1 MGNFISFAAQG
12 KSGPECKHCKAD
24 PEAECRF
31 CSCCVCGG
39 KQDAH
44 MQLLCDECNMAFHIY
59 CLNPPLAT
67 IPDDEDWYCPT
78 CKNDTSEVVKAG
90 EKLKAS
96 KKKAKMPSA
105 TTESQ
110 RDWGKVSEAGVHR
123 PHVGGIHGRSNDGS
137 YSLVLAG
144 GFEDEV
150 VGFTLAAGQ
159 FSHTGSTGMSH
170 LLHFCRCVCDHL
182 ALALNC
188 DAPLNDKDGAESR
201 NWRAGKPVRVVRS
214 SKGRR
219 ISKYAPEEGNRYD
232 GIYKVSCGVVK
243 YWPEIGKCG
252 YLVWRYLLRR
262 DDLEPAPWTT
272 EGLDRIKKLG
282 LLVQVRLLLM
292 QWRRLSVQLTIL

>member
-1 MGNFISFAAQG
+1 MGNFVSFAAQG

-67 IPDDEDWYCPT
+67 IPDDEDCCETLKTEQEVISFYSARYCPT

-110 RDWGKVSEAGVHR
+110 RDWGKVR
-123 PHVGGIHGRSNDGS
+123 K
-137 YSLVLAG
+137 
-144 GFEDEV
+144 
-150 VGFTLAAGQ
+150 
-159 FSHTGSTGMSH
+159 GSTILVGQIA
-170 LLHFCRCVCDHL
+170 
-182 ALALNC
+182 AL
-188 DAPLNDKDGAESR
+188 
-201 NWRAGKPVRVVRS
+201 
-214 SKGRR
+214 
-219 ISKYAPEEGNRYD
+219 
-232 GIYKVSCGVVK
+232 
-243 YWPEIGKCG
+243 
-252 YLVWRYLLRR
+252 
-262 DDLEPAPWTT
+262 
-272 EGLDRIKKLG
+272 
-282 LLVQVRLLLM
+282 
-292 QWRRLSVQLTIL
+292 